1 MFASPACGL
10 PPLLG
15 MLLSGIAL
23 RSFPGIRIIGES
35 LNPNWS
41 ASIRNVALV
50 VILLRAG
57 LGLDPKALKAMSLV
71 VFRLACVPC
80 LVETT
85 VVAVV
90 SHFLLGFPWLWGF
103 MLGYDADML
112 SLLFILAAVSP
123 AVVVPCL
130 LQLSQQGYG
139 VDKGIPTLVIAA
151 ASIDD
156 VIAISGFGV
165 MLGMTFSEGSLAWQI
180 LHGPL
185 EVLIGLSYGAV
196 MGFICWILPN
206 KHHQSCS
213 LLQFAMLFT
222 AGLLA
227 LFGSQRIEFGG
238 AGALAVLSMAFI
250 AGVGFRRQGWG
261 DDDNPVGQ
269 HCNVA
274 WGYLQPM
281 LFALIGTEIQILSLE
296 LDTIGLGVATLC
308 ISLTCR
314 VVTTFFVVLGSG
326 LNIRERFFV
335 ALAWLP
341 KAT

>member
-1 MFASPACGL
+1 MSLQEKREKRVCGL

-15 MLLSGIAL
+15 MLLVGMAL
-23 RSFPGIRIIGES
+23 RSVAIVGDS
-35 LNPNWS
+35 VDPNWS
-41 ASIRNVALV
+41 SSIRNIALV
-50 VILLRAG
+50 VILLRSG

-71 VFRLACVPC
+71 VFRLAFVPC

-85 VVAVV
+85 VVAFV
-90 SHFLLGFPWLWGF
+90 SHFLLDFPWLWGF
-103 MLGYDADML
+103 MLG
-112 SLLFILAAVSP
+112 FVLAAVSP

-139 VDKGIPTLVIAA
+139 VDKGILTLVIAA

-165 MLGMTFSEGSLAWQI
+165 MLGMTFSEGKQCMLDVPGFR
-180 LHGPL
+180 LN
-185 EVLIGLSYGAV
+185 LS
-196 MGFICWILPN
+196 
-206 KHHQSCS
+206 
-213 LLQFAMLFT
+213 
-222 AGLLA
+222 
-227 LFGSQRIEFGG
+227 
-238 AGALAVLSMAFI
+238 VLSMAFI

-269 HCNVA
+269 HCNAA

-281 LFALIGTEIQILSLE
+281 LFALIGTEIQ

-335 ALAWLP
+335 ALAWLQ
-341 KAT
+341 KATVQVLTIAVLVILISVPIGAIAIMTSAPRLLQRPGQLPTADAV